1 MIQTSMQV
9 KALIRNKA
17 NGDSDRAQI
26 LLRVYMMERFLER
39 VSVSKYKNNFILKGG
54 MLVTSL
60 VGIDLR
66 TTMDIDATV
75 RALPLNQSEMQ
86 SILEEIMSIDLH
98 DGVHFEIQKTINI
111 MEDFEYEGIR
121 FFIKGFL
128 DRLWQTIKID
138 ISTGDSITPAAI
150 EYYLP
155 LILEKRKIGLW
166 AYNIET
172 LLAEKLETI
181 MSRATENTRM
191 RDFYDIY
198 VLTNQENVNIDPEHM
213 SQAFHETCI
222 HRGTEKQIYL
232 FHKIIEDIE
241 KSQIMLSLW
250 ENYRSGN
257 DYVGDLTW
265 NAVNE
270 AVKKLSEISIANK

>member
-1 MIQTSMQV
+1 MQV

-17 NGDSDRAQI
+17 NGDSDKAQI
-26 LLRVYMMERFLER
+26 FLRIYMMERFLER

-54 MLVTSL
+54 MLVSSL
-60 VGIDLR
+60 VGVNLR
-66 TTMDIDATV
+66 TTMDIDTTV

-98 DGVHFEIQKTINI
+98 DGIRFEIQKVMNI
-111 MEDFEYEGIR
+111 MEDFEYEGVR

-150 EYYLP
+150 EYKLP
-155 LILEKRKIGLW
+155 LILEKRKIELW

-172 LLAEKLETI
+172 LLAEKLETV

-198 VLTNQENVNIDPEHM
+198 VLTNQENVVINPEHM
-213 SQAFHETCI
+213 RLAFHKTCI
-222 HRGTEKQIYL
+222 HRGTENQISL
-232 FHKIIEDIE
+232 CHEIID
-241 KSQIMLSLW
+241 SIMNSKTMISLW
-250 ENYRSGN
+250 GNYKSEN

-265 NAVNE
+265 DTVIAAVRNE
-270 AVKKLSEISIANK
+270 PV

>member
-1 MIQTSMQV
+1 MMQTSMQV

-17 NGDSDRAQI
+17 NGDSDKAQI

-54 MLVTSL
+54 MLVSSL
-60 VGIDLR
+60 VGVDLR
-66 TTMDIDATV
+66 TTMDIDTTV

-98 DGVHFEIQKTINI
+98 DGVRFEIQKVMNI
-111 MEDFEYEGIR
+111 MEGFEYEGIR

-138 ISTGDSITPAAI
+138 ISTGDSITPSAI
-150 EYYLP
+150 EYNLP
-155 LILEKRKIGLW
+155 LILEKRKIELW

-172 LLAEKLETI
+172 LLAEKLETV

-198 VLTNQENVNIDPEHM
+198 VLTNQENVIINPDHM
-213 SQAFHETCI
+213 RQAFHKTCI

-232 FHKIIEDIE
+232 FNKIIEDIE
-241 KSQIMLSLW
+241 NSMIMVALW
-250 ENYRSGN
+250 ENYKSGN
-257 DYVGDLTW
+257 DYVGDLAW
-265 NAVNE
+265 NTVIT
-270 AVKKLSEISIANK
+270 AVKHLSKICVVNM